1 MSQLILI
8 TNDDGVQAKGIR
20 TLARLMATLG
30 EVYVV
35 APDSARSG
43 ASCSFTPTQPVR
55 LCPLETEAGV
65 HYYSCSGTPV
75 DCVKLACEHALPA
88 APDLLVSGINH
99 GDNASVNIHY
109 SGTMGAVFEGCMKG
123 IPSIGF
129 SLRTFD
135 PQADFSPYED
145 AIVKISRTILQQ
157 GLPIHTCLN
166 VNFPE
171 VSQLQGIRVTRMVR
185 SQWSNEWIAVKDPA
199 QKGLFKIAGDFT
211 CLEPDATDGDIW
223 ALDHGFAS
231 VTPIHLDMTDYDCME
246 KLNNSFA
253 SSCLLGVN
261 RS

>member
-20 TLARLMATLG
+20 TLARVMATLG

-55 LCPLETEAGV
+55 LCQLETEGNV
-65 HYYSCSGTPV
+65 HFYSCSGTPV
-75 DCVKLACEHALPA
+75 DCVKLASEHVLPA

-145 AIVKISRTILQQ
+145 AIVKISRTIMQE
-157 GLPIHTCLN
+157 GLPAYTCLN

-171 VSQLQGIRVTRMVR
+171 VDILQGIRVTRMAR
-185 SQWSNEWIAVKDPA
+185 SQWTNEWIPVQDPA
-199 QKGLFKIAGDFT
+199 HTDLFKIAGNFT
-211 CLEPDATDGDIW
+211 CLEPDATESDIW

-231 VTPIHLDMTDYDCME
+231 VTPIHLDMTDYDCLE